1 MTQRLRIR
9 PPALAENE
17 LRRHANR
24 NALPLTTNLIQF
36 MKNTIFCIA
45 AGLLLVGCNNQ
56 HQLSEASQTNFTTA
70 MNAYLAARGDLC
82 LAKNQWPIV
91 VTREEAELGS
101 RNALQMPVLER
112 LGVVASVAATV
123 EKDAGQGKSSTSGR
137 SYQLTDAG
145 MKFYLAREP
154 RKQATGSAATAQHD
168 LCAARLTLDKI
179 VAWEAPT
186 KPSQPDAGAETIVTY
201 TYKVAAAS
209 WTDDAEARNVFP
221 VVDRIVKGAG
231 VLQLKEP
238 FRLTEH
244 GWEAKDL

>member
-1 MTQRLRIR
+1 
-9 PPALAENE
+9 
-17 LRRHANR
+17 
-24 NALPLTTNLIQF
+24 
-36 MKNTIFCIA
+36 MKSTIFCIS
-45 AGLLLVGCNNQ
+45 AGLLLAGCNSQPPAN
-56 HQLSEASQTNFTTA
+56 EASQANLTTA

-82 LAKNQWPIV
+82 LAKNHWPIV
-91 VTREEAELGS
+91 VTKEEAKLGS

-112 LGVVASVAATV
+112 LGVVASVDATV
-123 EKDAGQGKSSTSGR
+123 EKDAAQGKLSTSGR

-145 MKFYLAREP
+145 RKFYLVREP

-168 LCAARLTLDKI
+168 LCAARLSLDKV

-186 KPSQPDAGAETIVTY
+186 KPNQPNGSAETVVTY
-201 TYKVAAAS
+201 TYKVAAAP
-209 WTDDAEARNVFP
+209 WTDDAEIRNVFP